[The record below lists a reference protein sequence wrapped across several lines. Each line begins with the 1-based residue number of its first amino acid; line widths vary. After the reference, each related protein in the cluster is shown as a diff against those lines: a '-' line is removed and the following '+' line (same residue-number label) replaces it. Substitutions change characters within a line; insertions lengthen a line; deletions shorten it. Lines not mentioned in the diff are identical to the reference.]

1 LPLQKHLIVINT
13 TTIFVIRKR
22 LRYHLLEITQHL
34 RATRYGRGLILSTHN
49 YKPNPMKVLTRSV
62 AAFAI
67 ACAAF
72 FGFRS
77 ITDPAPPDSLSI
89 ADRMKFERSGNKVIE
104 DKIDDLL
111 SKMTLEEKIGQMTQI
126 NNSAIVTNAAWGAGA
141 DLQIEIKVDTAKLGK
156 MLRKYHVG
164 SFLNGIAVPAET
176 WYTFYKDLQEYN
188 LKTSRL
194 KIPIIYGVDHM
205 HGPNYVEGATIFPH
219 AINTAATYNNQF
231 PADMAR
237 ITAIETADIGHQWL
251 FAPVLD
257 VARTPLWGRFY
268 ETLGESP
275 YVAATMGSIYVRT
288 VQSEKNI
295 APYKIGATAK
305 HFLAYS
311 DPKYGWDRGPVDLSE
326 QALYEFHVPA
336 FKAAIDAGIKT
347 VMINSGELNGEPVH
361 ASSKILTGLLR
372 DELKFK
378 GVAVTDWEDII
389 RLHRNHRIAE
399 DEKDATY
406 KAIMAGVD
414 VAMTPYTTDFC
425 DHLKALVKEGKIS
438 VDRINL
444 SVSRI
449 LRLKLELGLFENP
462 YPRNDRFSKIGSA
475 EHRAKAL
482 EAARESIVLMKNE
495 NILPIATTKKILVA
509 GPLAN
514 LKQPL
519 AGGWTLRWIPAQEDI
534 YPKDMLTVFTA
545 LQKEF
550 TAKNVSLANS
560 ADEIKSRASSAD
572 VIIVTVGE
580 MPYAEGFGSIHDIS
594 LPGDQVNL
602 INIAKATGKPVVVV
616 MLSGRPRVFTD
627 TYKTC
632 NAVMFA
638 GLPGFE
644 GAQAIA
650 EIISGKVNP
659 SAKLSFNYP
668 YAVNRLIPHNHKISE
683 VILAHE
689 IENPIALMPFGK
701 GLSYTTFEYS
711 NLQLSDSVLTSA
723 TADIKASVTVKNTGS
738 REGKEAVLWFMQDEI
753 ASISRPVRDLKYYE
767 KSLLKPGESK
777 TFVFTIKPEEHLTFP
792 NAKGERILE
801 DGYFTVMVGD
811 LKTRFKLKRSAALN

>member
-1 LPLQKHLIVINT
+1 MESH
-13 TTIFVIRKR
+13 R
-22 LRYHLLEITQHL
+22 
-34 RATRYGRGLILSTHN
+34 LILID
-49 YKPNPMKVLTRSV
+49 KLINPTQTMKLLIASATAIVLAGAV
-62 AAFAI
+62 L
-67 ACAAF
+67 
-72 FGFRS
+72 FGFRNRL
-77 ITDPAPPDSLSI
+77 PDADEEKSLSVTE
-89 ADRMKFERSGNKVIE
+89 RRKFERSENKAIE
-104 DKIDDLL
+104 DKIDELL
-111 SKMTLEEKIGQMTQI
+111 QKMTLEEKIGQMTQI

-141 DLQIEIKVDTAKLGK
+141 DLKIEIKIDTAKLGK
-156 MLRKYHVG
+156 ILRTYHVG
-164 SFLNGIAVPAET
+164 SFLNGIAVPPQT
-176 WYTFYKDLQEYN
+176 WYDFYKDLQEYN
-188 LKTSRL
+188 LKISRL

-231 PADMAR
+231 PEDMAR
-237 ITAIETADIGHQWL
+237 ITAIETADLGHQWL

-257 VARTPLWGRFY
+257 LARTPLWGRYY

-275 YVAATMGSIYVRT
+275 YVVATMGSIFVKT
-288 VQSEKNI
+288 IQNEQSI

-311 DPKYGWDRGPVDLSE
+311 DPKYGWDRGPVDISE
-326 QALYEFHVPA
+326 QALYEFHVPS

-347 VMINSGELNGEPVH
+347 VMINSGELNGEPVTG
-361 ASSKILTGLLR
+361 STRILTTLLR

-389 RLHRNHRIAE
+389 RLYRNHRVAE

-406 KAIMAGVD
+406 KAISAGVD
-414 VAMTPYTTDFC
+414 VAMTPYTTAFC

-438 VDRINL
+438 QERIDL
-444 SVSRI
+444 SVARI
-449 LRLKLELGLFENP
+449 LRLKLELGLFDHP
-462 YPRNDRFSKIGSA
+462 YPRNDRFSKVGSA

-495 NILPIATTKKILVA
+495 SVLPIATSKKILVA
-509 GPLAN
+509 GQLSN

-534 YPKDMLTVFTA
+534 YPKDMLTVYTA

-550 TAKNVSLANS
+550 SAKNVSLALS
-560 ADEIKSRASSAD
+560 TGEVKVKAAASD

-580 MPYAEGFGSIHDIS
+580 MPYSEGFGSIHDIN
-594 LPGDQVNL
+594 LPADQLEL
-602 INIAKATGKPVVVV
+602 IKAAQATGKPVVLV
-616 MLSGRPRVFTD
+616 MISGRPRVITSI
-627 TYKTC
+627 YKDC
-632 NAVMFA
+632 KAMLFA

-644 GAQAIA
+644 GAQAIG

-683 VILAHE
+683 VMLAHE

-701 GLSYTTFEYS
+701 GLSYTTFQYS
-711 NLQLSDSVLTSA
+711 DLKLSDSVLTSA
-723 TADIKASVTVKNTGS
+723 DGQLTASVTVRNTGD
-738 REGKEAVLWFMQDEI
+738 REGKEAVLWFLQDEV

-767 KSLLKPGESK
+767 KSLMKPGETK
-777 TFVFTIKPEEHLTFP
+777 TFTFTIRPQDHLTFP
-792 NAKGERILE
+792 NAKNEKILE
-801 DGYFTVMVGD
+801 DGYFTIMVGD
-811 LKTRFKLKRSAALN
+811 LKTRFKLKRSSPLN